1 MDSFNSNFSP
11 FDSSDQEQDR
21 KNREEAERQ
30 KQEAEKLAKQKAEQ
44 AERQKKA
51 EAESAEAPKKRESFF
66 SIKSR
71 AEKATKKASENLNKD
86 ARSDPKKLT
95 SEIAKDEDNFS
106 EDERALIKLKE
117 EAIADRAKQ
126 LTEQSQIP
134 DNSEAKSKSYESG
147 VNEPLSLSQ
156 EEALSLA
163 IAEALSGDL
172 DEVELA
178 INESEP
184 TKLGDILLADAI
196 RPGFDRGIESAEPD
210 SEKSGEPTKETDSEE
225 EDYEGSEVLNE
236 DLSYDISR
244 KPDAG
249 ANLNQDDDSIE
260 SKPEPDQEEKPVKL
274 KPKIG
279 SRLLS
284 FVGISTAKP
293 SKSKLKNFGGGGP
306 SGAPSS
312 PSPVNT
318 DTAPI
323 ASPNQNQSTP
333 NSKSANLITDALSI
347 SIAKKVLE
355 GARKSRI
362 NQTPEIPEDLAQAQE
377 YIRQAAPK
385 SDRLKMRIE
394 EEVDVYG
401 QRETDKMVDRPI
413 DLGRSSENKS
423 EPALSL
429 NSSPSQSSDYRLSG
443 SYQYESTT
451 ESADSKDLDLMAS
464 GFSEIEISP
473 MADRYIRPQSESFS
487 DAKLKPASPPE
498 LINNEASRIS
508 IKQFERYL
516 DGLLLKYHPK
526 SAKDLQ
532 RKVKKDYGR
541 NLNLAEM
548 KNVDNYW
555 AKKQAQMLNKS
566 PEILGGPDQ
575 RRVEAE
581 ENIAKSI
588 SPASSS
594 TSNDNKNAN
603 TNKKYDNQN
612 PVFSSGNSVNSEV
625 KLKDNDYQNKIIS
638 SGKNTAANV
647 VGIIFI
653 ALVLIYVIAYAI
665 ILLN

>member
-51 EAESAEAPKKRESFF
+51 EAESAEAPEKRESFF

-71 AEKATKKASENLNKD
+71 AEKATEKASKNLNED
-86 ARSDPKKLT
+86 ERSNPKKLT

-126 LTEQSQIP
+126 LTEQSQVP
-134 DNSEAKSKSYESG
+134 DNSEAKAESRESG
-147 VNEPLSLSQ
+147 VSEPLSLSQ

-172 DEVELA
+172 DEIEPA
-178 INESEP
+178 ISESEP
-184 TKLGDILLADAI
+184 TKLGDILLAAATK
-196 RPGFDRGIESAEPD
+196 PGFDRGIESAEPD
-210 SEKSGEPTKETDSEE
+210 SEKLGEPTKETDSGE
-225 EDYEGSEVLNE
+225 EDDEGAEVLNE

-244 KPDAG
+244 EP
-249 ANLNQDDDSIE
+249 NILNQDDDSIE
-260 SKPEPDQEEKPVKL
+260 SKPEPDKEKQPVKL

-284 FVGISTAKP
+284 FVGISTAKS
-293 SKSKLKNFGGGGP
+293 SKTKLKNFGGGGP

-318 DTAPI
+318 NTAPI

-362 NQTPEIPEDLAQAQE
+362 NQNPEIPEDLAQAQE

-401 QRETDKMVDRPI
+401 QRETVKMVDRPI
-413 DLGRSSENKS
+413 DLGRSAENKS
-423 EPALSL
+423 EPVLSL
-429 NSSPSQSSDYRLSG
+429 NSSPNQSPDYRRHD
-443 SYQYESTT
+443 SYQYESIA
-451 ESADSKDLDLMAS
+451 ESADSKDLDLTAS

-473 MADRYIRPQSESFS
+473 RADSYIRPQSESFS

-541 NLNLAEM
+541 NLSLAEM

-575 RRVEAE
+575 RRLETE

-625 KLKDNDYQNKIIS
+625 KLKDNGYQNKIIS

>member
-51 EAESAEAPKKRESFF
+51 DAESAEAPEKRESFF

-126 LTEQSQIP
+126 LTEQSQVP
-134 DNSEAKSKSYESG
+134 DNSEAKAESRESG

-172 DEVELA
+172 DEIEPT
-178 INESEP
+178 ISESEP
-184 TKLGDILLADAI
+184 TKLGDILLAAATK
-196 RPGFDRGIESAEPD
+196 PGFDRGIESAEPD
-210 SEKSGEPTKETDSEE
+210 SEKHGEPTKETDSEDE
-225 EDYEGSEVLNE
+225 EDEGSEVLNE

-244 KPDAG
+244 EP
-249 ANLNQDDDSIE
+249 NILNQDDDSIE
-260 SKPEPDQEEKPVKL
+260 SKPEPDKEKQPVKL

-284 FVGISTAKP
+284 FVGISTAKTP
-293 SKSKLKNFGGGGP
+293 KTKLKNFGGGGP

-318 DTAPI
+318 NTAPI
-323 ASPNQNQSTP
+323 ASPNQNQLTP
-333 NSKSANLITDALSI
+333 DSKSTNLITDALSI

-362 NQTPEIPEDLAQAQE
+362 NQTPEIPEDLVQAQE

-401 QRETDKMVDRPI
+401 QRETAKMVDRPI
-413 DLGRSSENKS
+413 DLGRPAENKS
-423 EPALSL
+423 EPELSL
-429 NSSPSQSSDYRLSG
+429 NSSPSQSPDYRRHD
-443 SYQYESTT
+443 SYHYESTT
-451 ESADSKDLDLMAS
+451 ESVDSKDLDLMAS

-473 MADRYIRPQSESFS
+473 RADSYIRPQSESFS
-487 DAKLKPASPPE
+487 DSKLKPASPPE
-498 LINNEASRIS
+498 LVNNEASRIS

-541 NLNLAEM
+541 NLSLTEM

-612 PVFSSGNSVNSEV
+612 PVFSSGNSVNSEA

>member
-51 EAESAEAPKKRESFF
+51 EAESTEAPEKRESFF
-66 SIKSR
+66 SIKYR
-71 AEKATKKASENLNKD
+71 VEKATEKASKKNKD
-86 ARSDPKKLT
+86 EKFDPKKLT

-106 EDERALIKLKE
+106 EEERVLIKLKK

-126 LTEQSQIP
+126 LTEQSHIP
-134 DNSEAKSKSYESG
+134 ENKGAKSESRESG
-147 VNEPLSLSQ
+147 ANEPLSLSQ

-172 DEVELA
+172 DEIEPT
-178 INESEP
+178 ISESEP
-184 TKLGDILLADAI
+184 TKLGDILLAAAT

-210 SEKSGEPTKETDSEE
+210 SEKSGEPTKETDSEDE
-225 EDYEGSEVLNE
+225 EYEGAEVLNE

-249 ANLNQDDDSIE
+249 ANLNQDDNSIE

-284 FVGISTAKP
+284 FVGISTAKTP
-293 SKSKLKNFGGGGP
+293 KTKLKNFGGGGP

-318 DTAPI
+318 NTAPI

-401 QRETDKMVDRPI
+401 QRETTKMVDRPI
-413 DLGRSSENKS
+413 DLGRSAENKS

-429 NSSPSQSSDYRLSG
+429 NSSPGQSPDYRRHD
-443 SYQYESTT
+443 SYQYESVA

-473 MADRYIRPQSESFS
+473 RADSYIRPQSESFS

-541 NLNLAEM
+541 NLSLAEM

-588 SPASSS
+588 SPAGSS

>member
-51 EAESAEAPKKRESFF
+51 EAESAEAPEKRESFF

-71 AEKATKKASENLNKD
+71 AEKATEKASKNLNED
-86 ARSDPKKLT
+86 ERSNPKKLT

-126 LTEQSQIP
+126 LTEQSQVP
-134 DNSEAKSKSYESG
+134 DNSEAKAESRESG
-147 VNEPLSLSQ
+147 VSEPLSLSQ

-172 DEVELA
+172 DEIEPA
-178 INESEP
+178 ISESEP
-184 TKLGDILLADAI
+184 TKLGDILLAAATK
-196 RPGFDRGIESAEPD
+196 PGFDRGIESAEPD
-210 SEKSGEPTKETDSEE
+210 SEKLGEPTKETDSGE
-225 EDYEGSEVLNE
+225 EDDEGAEVLNE

-244 KPDAG
+244 EP
-249 ANLNQDDDSIE
+249 NILNQDDDSIE
-260 SKPEPDQEEKPVKL
+260 SKPEPDKEKQPVKL

-284 FVGISTAKP
+284 FVGISTAKS
-293 SKSKLKNFGGGGP
+293 SKTKLKNFGGGGP

-318 DTAPI
+318 NTAPI

-362 NQTPEIPEDLAQAQE
+362 NQNPEIPEDLAQAQE

-401 QRETDKMVDRPI
+401 QRETVKMVDRPI
-413 DLGRSSENKS
+413 DLGRSAENKS
-423 EPALSL
+423 EPVLSL
-429 NSSPSQSSDYRLSG
+429 NSSPNQSPDYRRHD
-443 SYQYESTT
+443 SYQYESIA

-473 MADRYIRPQSESFS
+473 RADSYIRPQSESFS

-541 NLNLAEM
+541 NLSLAEM

-625 KLKDNDYQNKIIS
+625 KLKDNGYQNKIIS

>member
-51 EAESAEAPKKRESFF
+51 EAESTEASEKRESFF

-71 AEKATKKASENLNKD
+71 AEKATEKASKNLNED
-86 ARSDPKKLT
+86 ERSNPKKLT

-106 EDERALIKLKE
+106 EDERALIKLKK

-126 LTEQSQIP
+126 LTEQSQFP
-134 DNSEAKSKSYESG
+134 DNSEAKSKSHESG
-147 VNEPLSLSQ
+147 ANEPLSLSQ

-172 DEVELA
+172 DEVEPA
-178 INESEP
+178 ISESEP
-184 TKLGDILLADAI
+184 TKLGDILLAAATK
-196 RPGFDRGIESAEPD
+196 PTSNRGIESAGLD
-210 SEKSGEPTKETDSEE
+210 SEKSGEPNEETDSEDE
-225 EDYEGSEVLNE
+225 EDEVAEVLNE
-236 DLSYDISR
+236 DLSYDIGR
-244 KPDAG
+244 EPDI
-249 ANLNQDDDSIE
+249 LNQDDDSIE
-260 SKPEPDQEEKPVKL
+260 SKPEPDEEKQPVKL

-284 FVGISTAKP
+284 FVGISTAKTP
-293 SKSKLKNFGGGGP
+293 KTKLKNFGGGGP

-318 DTAPI
+318 NTAPI

-362 NQTPEIPEDLAQAQE
+362 NQTPEVPEDLAQAQE

-401 QRETDKMVDRPI
+401 QRETTKMVDRPI
-413 DLGRSSENKS
+413 DLGRSAENKS
-423 EPALSL
+423 ETALSL
-429 NSSPSQSSDYRLSG
+429 NSSPSQSPDYRRHN

-451 ESADSKDLDLMAS
+451 ESADSKDLDLTAS

-473 MADRYIRPQSESFS
+473 RADSYIRPQSESFS

-541 NLNLAEM
+541 NLSLAEM

-588 SPASSS
+588 SPAGSS

>member
-11 FDSSDQEQDR
+11 FDSEDQERDR
-21 KNREEAERQ
+21 RNREEAEKQ
-30 KQEAEKLAKQKAEQ
+30 KQEAEKLAKQKAE
-44 AERQKKA
+44 RQKKA
-51 EAESAEAPKKRESFF
+51 EAKSAEEPEKRESFF

-71 AEKATKKASENLNKD
+71 AEKATEKASRNLNKGEK
-86 ARSDPKKLT
+86 SDPRKLT
-95 SEIAKDEDNFS
+95 SEIAKDENNFS
-106 EDERALIKLKE
+106 KEERALIKLKK
-117 EAIADRAKQ
+117 EAIADRARQ

-134 DNSEAKSKSYESG
+134 DNSEAKSKSHESR
-147 VNEPLSLSQ
+147 VSEPLSLSQ

-172 DEVELA
+172 NELEPI

-184 TKLGDILLADAI
+184 TKLGDILLAAATKSA
-196 RPGFDRGIESAEPD
+196 PNKSVEGAESD
-210 SEKSGEPTKETDSEE
+210 SEKSGESTKETDYDEE
-225 EDYEGSEVLNE
+225 NDEGAEVLNE

-244 KPDAG
+244 EP
-249 ANLNQDDDSIE
+249 NVLNQDDDSIE
-260 SKPEPDQEEKPVKL
+260 SKPEPDKGQQPVKL

-284 FVGISTAKP
+284 FIGVYAARS
-293 SKSKLKNFGGGGP
+293 SKSKFKSFGGGGP
-306 SGAPSS
+306 SGVPSS
-312 PSPVNT
+312 PSPVNAN
-318 DTAPI
+318 TAPMP
-323 ASPNQNQSTP
+323 SLNQNASTP
-333 NSKSANLITDALSI
+333 NSKSANLITDALFI

-355 GARKSRI
+355 GARRSRI
-362 NQTPEIPEDLAQAQE
+362 NQTPEIPEDLARVQE

-394 EEVDVYG
+394 EEVDIYG
-401 QRETDKMVDRPI
+401 QRETTRMVDRPI
-413 DLGRSSENKS
+413 DLGRSASDKLES
-423 EPALSL
+423 ALSSS
-429 NSSPSQSSDYRLSG
+429 NSANQLPDYRRRD
-443 SYQYESTT
+443 SYQYESAA
-451 ESADSKDLDLMAS
+451 ESAGSKDLDLMAT

-473 MADRYIRPQSESFS
+473 RLDSFSGPQSESFS
-487 DAKLKPASPPE
+487 DARLKFAGPPE
-498 LINNEASRIS
+498 LVNNEASKIG
-508 IKQFERYL
+508 IKQFESYL

-541 NLNLAEM
+541 NLSLAEM

-581 ENIAKSI
+581 ENIVKSV

-594 TSNDNKNAN
+594 TIDDNKNTN
-603 TNKKYDNQN
+603 TNKKYNNQYSVLN
-612 PVFSSGNSVNSEV
+612 SENSVTNKDES
-625 KLKDNDYQNKIIS
+625 KDNDYMSKTIS
-638 SGKNTAANV
+638 SGGNTAANI

>member
-44 AERQKKA
+44 AECQKKA
-51 EAESAEAPKKRESFF
+51 EAESAEAPEKRESFF

-71 AEKATKKASENLNKD
+71 AERAAEKASKNLNED
-86 ARSDPKKLT
+86 ERSNPKKLT

-172 DEVELA
+172 DEVEPT
-178 INESEP
+178 ISESEP
-184 TKLGDILLADAI
+184 TKLGDILLAAATK
-196 RPGFDRGIESAEPD
+196 PASNRGIESAGLD
-210 SEKSGEPTKETDSEE
+210 SEKSGEPNEETDSEDE
-225 EDYEGSEVLNE
+225 EDEVAEVLNE
-236 DLSYDISR
+236 DLSYDIGR
-244 KPDAG
+244 EPDI
-249 ANLNQDDDSIE
+249 LNQDDDSIE
-260 SKPEPDQEEKPVKL
+260 SKPEPDEEKQPVKL

-284 FVGISTAKP
+284 FVGISTAKS
-293 SKSKLKNFGGGGP
+293 SKTKLKNFGGGGP

-318 DTAPI
+318 NTAPI

-401 QRETDKMVDRPI
+401 QRETTKMVDRPI
-413 DLGRSSENKS
+413 DLGRSAENKS
-423 EPALSL
+423 ETALSL
-429 NSSPSQSSDYRLSG
+429 NSSPSQSPDYRRHN

-451 ESADSKDLDLMAS
+451 ESADSKDLDLTAS

-473 MADRYIRPQSESFS
+473 RADSYIRPQSESFS

-541 NLNLAEM
+541 NLSLAEM

-588 SPASSS
+588 SPAGSS